1 MADEFDVVVLG
12 AGPPGENAAGRAVE
26 HGLTA
31 AIVEPELVGGEC
43 SYWACIPSK
52 TLLRP
57 GHVIAAARRVPG
69 AAEAI
74 TGSIDVAAALHQRD
88 YMTSSWD
95 DKGQLPWLDERH
107 IELVRGHGRLTGE
120 RAVTVDL
127 RAGGTRDLIA
137 RRAVV
142 IATGSSARIPP
153 IPGLAEARPWTN
165 REITSAKEIPRRL
178 AVLGGGP
185 VGVEMAQA
193 FRRLG
198 SAEVTLIQGGERL
211 LPREEPFAGDE
222 LREAFE
228 SDGIRVITGGSA
240 KEVRRNGNDGH
251 FTVTLA
257 DGTTVEADELLVA
270 TGRQPRTE
278 SIGLD
283 VVGLPVGKYI
293 EVDDQMR
300 AKDVG
305 GGWLY
310 AVGDVNGLALLTHVG
325 KYQARLVGDVIAGK
339 DVHDIVSKDIVPR
352 VTFTDPQICG
362 VGLTEAQAR
371 ERYDNI
377 RAVSYGTGAVSGS
390 YTAGNGIK
398 GTSFLVI
405 DDTRRVIVGATF
417 TGPDVAELLH
427 SATIAIV
434 GQVTLDTLWHAVPSF
449 PTVSEVWLRLLETY
463 GI

>member
-31 AIVEPELVGGEC
+31 AIVEPQLVGGEC

-57 GHVIAAARRVPG
+57 GHILAAARRVPG
-69 AAEAI
+69 AAEAV
-74 TGSIDVAAALHQRD
+74 GQLDVPAALAWRD

-95 DKGQLPWLDERH
+95 DKGQLPWLEERN
-107 IELVRGHGRLTGE
+107 IELVRGHGRISGE
-120 RAVTVDL
+120 RTVTVDL
-127 RAGGTRDLIA
+127 REGGTRELTA
-137 RRAVV
+137 RKAVV
-142 IATGSSARIPP
+142 VATGSSAFVPP
-153 IPGLAEARPWTN
+153 IDGLRESNPWTN
-165 REITSAKEIPRRL
+165 REVTSAKEVPRRF

-198 SAEVTLIQGGERL
+198 SEEVTLVQGGERL

-228 SDGIRVITGGSA
+228 SEGIRVITGASGKA
-240 KEVRRNGNDGH
+240 VRRHGTDGP
-251 FTVTLA
+251 FTLTLA
-257 DGTTVEADELLVA
+257 DGTEIESDELLVA

-278 SIGLD
+278 NIGLD

-300 AKDVG
+300 AKGVSGD
-305 GGWLY
+305 WLY

-325 KYQARLVGDVIAGK
+325 KYQARLAGDVIAGK

-362 VGLTEAQAR
+362 VGLTEQQAR

-377 RAVSYGTGAVSGS
+377 RTVSYDTGAVSGA
-390 YTAGNGIK
+390 YTSGKDVK

-405 DDTRRVIVGATF
+405 DESRRVIVGATF
-417 TGPDVAELLH
+417 TGPDVDNLLH
-427 SATIAIV
+427 SATVAIV
-434 GQVTLDTLWHAVPSF
+434 GQVTLDKLWHAVPSF
-449 PTVSEVWLRLLETY
+449 PTISEVWLRLLETY
-463 GI
+463 GL